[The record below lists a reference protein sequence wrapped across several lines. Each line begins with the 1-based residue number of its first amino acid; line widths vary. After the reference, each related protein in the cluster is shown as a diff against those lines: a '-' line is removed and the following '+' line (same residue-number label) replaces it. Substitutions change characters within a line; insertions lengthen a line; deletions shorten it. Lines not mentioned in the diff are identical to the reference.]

1 MCTKDVGA
9 LCKQSAPPFATDGA
23 SLAIREQ
30 NSFFQ
35 SAAKSLKEEI
45 FFMHHDW
52 RLHERLESRLQTG
65 FQRLAGA
72 LQVEKKNRKLQ
83 DEGEWMLEEIREE
96 NCMKTSQR
104 PSL

>member
-1 MCTKDVGA
+1 
-9 LCKQSAPPFATDGA
+9 
-23 SLAIREQ
+23 
-30 NSFFQ
+30 
-35 SAAKSLKEEI
+35 
-45 FFMHHDW
+45 MHHDW
-52 RLHERLESRLQTG
+52 RLHERLEIRLQNG

-72 LQVEKKNRKLQ
+72 LQVEKKNRILR